1 MMWILMAAGAGALV
15 LVAFLVFLLF
25 FERGLSY
32 YVEEGGPTLESE
44 ECLHVIAALADA
56 QLHRGA
62 HIDALDGGEAFYD
75 AQLSAIRAAQSSV
88 HLEQYIFCEGA
99 IGQRF
104 VDALV

>member
-15 LVAFLVFLLF
+15 LVAFLVFLFF
-25 FERGLSY
+25 FERGLAY
-32 YVEEGGPTLESE
+32 HVEEGGPTPESE

-62 HIDALDGGEAFYD
+62 RIEALDGGEAFYD
-75 AQLSAIRAAQSSV
+75 AQLTAIRGAQSSV
-88 HLEQYIFCEGA
+88 HSEQNIFCENA

-104 VDALV
+104 VDALA